1 MNPDSPASISATDQ
15 AEGLRNIF
23 GQPYAKAYVLA
34 SALDADS
41 TVAIGLGTAHSLRKA
56 DHKVLLI
63 DEVPLNQRQ
72 GLAGFSYPVQYD
84 LGQAFSNLI
93 GIEKCIREVDE
104 NLWFASSARI
114 HQYFKTKK
122 TRGPALD
129 IRLHQLGMNIDYF
142 VIATTDPFN
151 PVLSLYSKEINYIVI
166 ASVNSDSLVKTLGL
180 IKELTLTGTEK
191 PIPVMMVG
199 GLDRKEGEQ
208 AFERLKTAATQYL
221 EQPIELLCWV
231 GATSLG
237 ELSTQETD
245 TTVKKKDLLL
255 PAGLFKQMANKIAS

>member
-1 MNPDSPASISATDQ
+1 MTLDSPASISATDQ

-23 GQPYAKAYVLA
+23 GQPYAKVYVLA
-34 SALDADS
+34 SSLDANS

-56 DHKVLLI
+56 HHKVLLI

-72 GLAGFSYPVQYD
+72 GLAGLSYPVKYD

-93 GIEKCIREVDE
+93 GIEKCVREVEE

-114 HQYFKTKK
+114 HQYFKAKK
-122 TRGPALD
+122 TKGPALD
-129 IRLHQLGMNIDYF
+129 IRLHQLGMSIDYF
-142 VIATTDPFN
+142 VITTTDPFN
-151 PVLSLYSKEINYIVI
+151 PVLSLYSKEINHIVI
-166 ASVNSDSLVKTLGL
+166 ASTDNDSLVKTLSL
-180 IKELTLTGTEK
+180 IKELTMTGIEK
-191 PIPVMMVG
+191 PIPVMMIG
-199 GLDRKEGEQ
+199 GNDRKEGEK
-208 AFERLKTAATQYL
+208 AFERLKTAASQYL

-237 ELSTQETD
+237 ELSSPKSEEPTHQ
-245 TTVKKKDLLL
+245 KDLLL

>member
-1 MNPDSPASISATDQ
+1 
-15 AEGLRNIF
+15 
-23 GQPYAKAYVLA
+23 
-34 SALDADS
+34 
-41 TVAIGLGTAHSLRKA
+41 
-56 DHKVLLI
+56 
-63 DEVPLNQRQ
+63 
-72 GLAGFSYPVQYD
+72 
-84 LGQAFSNLI
+84 
-93 GIEKCIREVDE
+93 
-104 NLWFASSARI
+104 
-114 HQYFKTKK
+114 
-122 TRGPALD
+122 
-129 IRLHQLGMNIDYF
+129 
-142 VIATTDPFN
+142 
-151 PVLSLYSKEINYIVI
+151 
-166 ASVNSDSLVKTLGL
+166 LVKTLGL